1 MDDATQALVLLIPLA
16 SHRRCLLL
24 LDLTTPDIQ
33 LISEDNSSASLLR
46 GLYVLT
52 YNHLPCVRLL
62 LGTKQM
68 CSIPRFS
75 CVECSNSQT
84 HHRVAM
90 LALYVWLYILYFGIS
105 FAFICF
111 IPQYAKNQSYFPGVL
126 FIFEIVLIIFAYHLI
141 QYVGK

>member
-24 LDLTTPDIQ
+24 LDLTTADIQ
-33 LISEDNSSASLLR
+33 LISEDNSSSSLLR

-52 YNHLPCVRLL
+52 YNDLPCVRLL
-62 LGTKQM
+62 LGSKQM

-75 CVECSNSQT
+75 CVECSNYQT

-90 LALYVWLYILYFGIS
+90 LALYVCLYILYFGIS

-111 IPQYAKNQSYFPGVL
+111 IPQNAKNRSYFPGVL